1 MAKFLSSNELN
12 SEVEKIV
19 LGAKSRLLLISPYIK
34 LHDKYARALKSHL
47 NNPELE
53 IIIVFGKNEDDLS
66 KSMKLEDF
74 NLFKEFPNIQIRY
87 EKHLHA
93 KYYANEF
100 DAILTSMNLYS
111 YSQDKNIEAGVK
123 IDSFDDKASE
133 YFGRVIDQS
142 DLLFHR
148 APHFEKTILRLS
160 KKYIESRVEV
170 DTLSKIL
177 SDQIDQKNQKENFD
191 RKNID
196 STLQQTQEKINNS
209 GFCIRTGVSI
219 PFNVNRPLSNE
230 AYKAWSK
237 YNEPNY
243 PEKYCH
249 FSGEPSKG
257 ETSVSRPI
265 LKKNWKKAKDIFNL

>member
-12 SEVEKIV
+12 SEVEKIL